1 MLKDSAFLDNPF
13 HCSYSGQASLGF
25 PVLFRVCH
33 FRFCEVFFA
42 LLERLWRK
50 NQAIFRSLIRNILMD
65 PSGVEDVLQEAFV
78 KLLECN
84 KHFSTQN
91 EAYNYIRKVVLNTSI
106 DHFRSLRRQN
116 AYSLRPGYFSVLSRN
131 APNPLSLLIEKEKDE
146 VKDSI
151 LEEVRKT
158 LGDLPPE
165 QREAIDIAFN
175 RTHQKLKD
183 ICQERGIPYSTMRSR
198 VTAGIHHIRRRLR
211 VKGIY

>member
-25 PVLFRVCH
+25 PILFRVCH

-106 DHFRSLRRQN
+106 DHFRSLRRQKN
-116 AYSLRPGYFSVLSRN
+116 HILCALVIFLFYPAMRPIPYPFSLR
-131 APNPLSLLIEKEKDE
+131 KK
-146 VKDSI
+146 
-151 LEEVRKT
+151 KT
-158 LGDLPPE
+158 
-165 QREAIDIAFN
+165 
-175 RTHQKLKD
+175 
-183 ICQERGIPYSTMRSR
+183 RSR
-198 VTAGIHHIRRRLR
+198 TRSWKRSA
-211 VKGIY
+211 KP